1 LRPLQNGT
9 FCPISMSGSNFNPRN
24 IQYIPVVKIFAF
36 LELEQ
41 KSPFFKGLALYQRR
55 ARAINPE
62 PAFLK
67 EREGSKMVFFFQNL
81 INALQ
86 WGSFYAL
93 IALGY
98 SMVYSI
104 MMLFNFAHGDI
115 FMVGAY
121 IGFGVATALMAL
133 ASLCSFALPGWFVLV
148 LTILLSMFL
157 TSFVGMFVE
166 RVGYRP
172 LREAPR
178 ASAAIT
184 GLMIGIILEML
195 ILWGVGTQRVSFPP
209 LIETVTYNVNGVFIT
224 NKKIMIVAVSLSF
237 MLALHLFIKRTRW
250 GMAMRAMAF
259 DFVVVP
265 LMGVSIN
272 RIAAMTFAIGSAL
285 AAVAGILFGVA
296 YPVLDPYMGILFG
309 WKAFVAAILGG
320 RGSIMGATL
329 AGFLLGFIEI
339 FVAMIFPSTL
349 RDIIAYS
356 IVLLILVFR
365 PYGFFGEPY
374 SAKLRL

>member
-1 LRPLQNGT
+1 MT
-9 FCPISMSGSNFNPRN
+9 F
-24 IQYIPVVKIFAF
+24 
-36 LELEQ
+36 L
-41 KSPFFKGLALYQRR
+41 
-55 ARAINPE
+55 
-62 PAFLK
+62 
-67 EREGSKMVFFFQNL
+67 FQNI

-104 MMLFNFAHGDI
+104 LMLFNFAHGDI

-121 IGFGVATALMAL
+121 IGFGVAAGLVGL
-133 ASLCSFALPGWFVLV
+133 ASAGAIVLPGWMILV
-148 LTILLSMFL
+148 LTIIISMFL
-157 TSFVGMFVE
+157 TSFVGILVE
-166 RVGYRP
+166 RIGYRP
-172 LREAPR
+172 LRDAPR

-184 GLMIGIILEML
+184 GLMIGIILETGNL
-195 ILWGVGTQRVSFPP
+195 AFLGARRIGFPS
-209 LIETVTYNVNGVFIT
+209 LIESTTYNIGGVFVT
-224 NKKIMIVAVSLSF
+224 SKKIMIVIVSLLF
-237 MLALHLFIKRTRW
+237 MLALHQFVKRSKW

-259 DFVVVP
+259 DYLVVP

-272 RIAAMTFAIGSAL
+272 TIARMTFAIGSAL

-296 YPVLDPYMGILFG
+296 YPVLDPYMGIVFG

-320 RGSIMGATL
+320 RGSIMGACL

-349 RDIIAYS
+349 RDLIAYS
-356 IVLLILVFR
+356 IILLILAFR
-365 PYGFFGEPY
+365 PHGFFGEAY
-374 SAKLRL
+374 SARLRL

>member
-1 LRPLQNGT
+1 
-9 FCPISMSGSNFNPRN
+9 
-24 IQYIPVVKIFAF
+24 
-36 LELEQ
+36 
-41 KSPFFKGLALYQRR
+41 
-55 ARAINPE
+55 
-62 PAFLK
+62 
-67 EREGSKMVFFFQNL
+67 
-81 INALQ
+81 
-86 WGSFYAL
+86 
-93 IALGY
+93 
-98 SMVYSI
+98 
-104 MMLFNFAHGDI
+104 
-115 FMVGAY
+115 
-121 IGFGVATALMAL
+121 
-133 ASLCSFALPGWFVLV
+133 LPGWLILV

-157 TSFVGMFVE
+157 TSFLGMFVE

-172 LREAPR
+172 LRDAPR

-184 GLMIGIILEML
+184 GLMIGIILET
-195 ILWGVGTQRVSFPP
+195 IVLWALGTQRVSFPS
-209 LIETVTYNVNGVFIT
+209 LIDTVTYDLGGVFVT
-224 NKKIMIVAVSLSF
+224 NKKIIIVAVSLSF
-237 MLALHLFIKRTRW
+237 MLALHLFITKTRW

-259 DFVVVP
+259 DYVVVP

-285 AAVAGILFGVA
+285 AALAGILFGLA
-296 YPVLDPYMGILFG
+296 YPVLDPYMGIVFG

-349 RDIIAYS
+349 RDLIAYS

>member
-1 LRPLQNGT
+1 MQFFLQNL
-9 FCPISMSGSNFNPRN
+9 
-24 IQYIPVVKIFAF
+24 V
-36 LELEQ
+36 
-41 KSPFFKGLALYQRR
+41 
-55 ARAINPE
+55 
-62 PAFLK
+62 
-67 EREGSKMVFFFQNL
+67 
-81 INALQ
+81 NALQ

-104 MMLFNFAHGDI
+104 LMLFNFAHGDI

-121 IGFGVATALMAL
+121 IGFGVATGLVAL
-133 ASLCSFALPGWFVLV
+133 AAWGTISVPGWLILV
-148 LTILLSMFL
+148 LTIIISMFL
-157 TSFVGMFVE
+157 TSFLGMIVE

-172 LREAPR
+172 LRGAPR

-184 GLMIGIILEML
+184 GLMIGIILETSNLAIM
-195 ILWGVGTQRVSFPP
+195 GAQRVRFPT
-209 LIETVTYNVNGVFIT
+209 LIQGYTYNLGGVFVT
-224 NKKIMIVAVSLSF
+224 NKKILIVVVSVSL
-237 MLALHLFIKRTRW
+237 MIALHQFIKRSRW

-259 DFVVVP
+259 DYVVVP
-265 LMGVSIN
+265 LMGVPIN
-272 RIAAMTFAIGSAL
+272 KIAGMTFAIGSAL

-296 YPVLDPYMGILFG
+296 YPVLDPYMGIVFG

-339 FVAMIFPSTL
+339 FVAMVFPSTL
-349 RDIIAYS
+349 RDLIAYS
-356 IVLLILVFR
+356 IILLILVFR
-365 PYGFFGEPY
+365 PHGFFGEPY

>member
-1 LRPLQNGT
+1 MTAKYFLQNL
-9 FCPISMSGSNFNPRN
+9 
-24 IQYIPVVKIFAF
+24 V
-36 LELEQ
+36 
-41 KSPFFKGLALYQRR
+41 
-55 ARAINPE
+55 
-62 PAFLK
+62 
-67 EREGSKMVFFFQNL
+67 
-81 INALQ
+81 NALQ

-104 MMLFNFAHGDI
+104 LMLFNFAHGDI

-121 IGFGVATALMAL
+121 VGFGTATGLVALSAMGFVT
-133 ASLCSFALPGWFVLV
+133 LPGWLILV
-148 LTILLSMFL
+148 LTILVSIFITACL
-157 TSFVGMFVE
+157 GMLVE

-184 GLMIGIILEML
+184 GLMIGIILETGNLALMGARRVKFPTL
-195 ILWGVGTQRVSFPP
+195 IKSH
-209 LIETVTYNVNGVFIT
+209 TYDLGGVFVT
-224 NKKIMIVAVSLSF
+224 NKKIMIVLVSLAV
-237 MLALHLFIKRTRW
+237 MLIMHQFIKRTKY

-265 LMGVSIN
+265 LMGVPLN
-272 RIAAMTFAIGSAL
+272 TIAALTFAIGSGL

-296 YPVLDPYMGILFG
+296 YPVLDPYMGITFG

-339 FVAMIFPSTL
+339 FVAMGFPSTY
-349 RDIIAYS
+349 RDLIAYS
-356 IVLLILVFR
+356 IILIILIFR
-365 PYGFFGEPY
+365 PHGFFGEPY

>member
-1 LRPLQNGT
+1 
-9 FCPISMSGSNFNPRN
+9 
-24 IQYIPVVKIFAF
+24 
-36 LELEQ
+36 
-41 KSPFFKGLALYQRR
+41 
-55 ARAINPE
+55 
-62 PAFLK
+62 
-67 EREGSKMVFFFQNL
+67 MVFFLQNL
-81 INALQ
+81 VNALQ

-104 MMLFNFAHGDI
+104 LMLFNFAHGDI

-121 IGFGVATALMAL
+121 IGFGVSTGLVAL
-133 ASLCSFALPGWFVLV
+133 ASLGAVTLPNWLILV
-148 LTILLSMFL
+148 LTIIISMFL
-157 TSFVGMFVE
+157 TSFVGMLVE
-166 RVGYRP
+166 RIGYRP

-184 GLMIGIILEML
+184 GLMIGIILETGNL
-195 ILWGVGTQRVSFPP
+195 ALLGARRISFPA
-209 LIETVTYNVNGVFIT
+209 LIETSTYNLGGVFIT
-224 NKKIMIVAVSLSF
+224 NKKIMIVVVSLGL
-237 MLALHLFIKRTRW
+237 MLALHQFIKRTKW

-259 DFVVVP
+259 DYVVVP
-265 LMGVSIN
+265 LMGVPLN

-320 RGSIMGATL
+320 RGSIMVATL

-349 RDIIAYS
+349 RDLIAYS
-356 IVLLILVFR
+356 IILLILVFR
-365 PYGFFGEPY
+365 PHGFFGEPY
-374 SAKLRL
+374 SARLRL

>member
-1 LRPLQNGT
+1 
-9 FCPISMSGSNFNPRN
+9 M
-24 IQYIPVVKIFAF
+24 A
-36 LELEQ
+36 
-41 KSPFFKGLALYQRR
+41 
-55 ARAINPE
+55 
-62 PAFLK
+62 
-67 EREGSKMVFFFQNL
+67 FFFQNL

-86 WGSFYAL
+86 WGSFYAM

-104 MMLFNFAHGDI
+104 LMLFNFAHGDI

-121 IGFGVATALMAL
+121 IGFGVATGLVALTTINAI
-133 ASLCSFALPGWFVLV
+133 ALPGWMILM
-148 LTILLSMFL
+148 LTIIISMFL
-157 TSFVGMFVE
+157 TSFVGMIVE

-172 LREAPR
+172 LRDAPR

-184 GLMIGIILEML
+184 GLMIGIILETANLAIM
-195 ILWGVGTQRVSFPP
+195 GARRVRFPP
-209 LIETVTYNVNGVFIT
+209 LIESATYNIGGVFIT
-224 NKKIMIVAVSLSF
+224 NKKIMIVVISITF
-237 MLALHLFIKRTRW
+237 MLALHLFVQRTRY

-259 DFVVVP
+259 DYVVVP
-265 LMGVSIN
+265 LMGVPIN
-272 RIAAMTFAIGSAL
+272 TIARLTFAIGSAL

-349 RDIIAYS
+349 RDLIAYS
-356 IVLLILVFR
+356 IILLILVFR
-365 PYGFFGEPY
+365 PHGFFGEPY